1 MRSSNVTAA
10 ALPESFCLAKLLRNA
25 KAFGV
30 RMGQPPFFLLRALP
44 LKAPLQK
51 HGLEGKIEAA
61 TEHSEIIF
69 RPVDHAEAQ
78 VVSQTDVP
86 RDSEFETG
94 SELAERFRFATEV
107 VRLGADS
114 ERIRRPLCGEDIPFA
129 AAENRTGTGPGVG
142 RNTGAGNWIAQC
154 KCSQNSAN
162 GMVVIDFFSSKNRD
176 RRVLKDIEAVFAGV
190 QGKSFNA
197 HTKVAVEEIFY
208 VGAAAPGVIAS
219 DVSVVGAEH
228 RVAFTG
234 TLYDIH

>member
-10 ALPESFCLAKLLRNA
+10 ALRESFCLAKLLRNA

-51 HGLEGKIEAA
+51 HGLEGEIEAA

-94 SELAERFRFATEV
+94 SELAERFGFAPEMI
-107 VRLGADS
+107 RLGMDN
-114 ERIRRPLCGEDIPFA
+114 ERVRRPLRVKDIPFA
-129 AAENRTGTGPGVG
+129 AAENRTDTGPGVG
-142 RNTGAGNWIAQC
+142 RKTCARNWITQC
-154 KCSQNSAN
+154 KCS
-162 GMVVIDFFSSKNRD
+162 
-176 RRVLKDIEAVFAGV
+176 
-190 QGKSFNA
+190 
-197 HTKVAVEEIFY
+197 
-208 VGAAAPGVIAS
+208 
-219 DVSVVGAEH
+219 
-228 RVAFTG
+228 
-234 TLYDIH
+234 

>member
-10 ALPESFCLAKLLRNA
+10 ALRESFCLCETPQKRESFWSSDGSAA
-25 KAFGV
+25 V
-30 RMGQPPFFLLRALP
+30 FLLRAP
-44 LKAPLQK
+44 LLNAPLQK

-94 SELAERFRFATEV
+94 SELAERFGFATEV
-107 VRLGADS
+107 VRLGVDS

-129 AAENRTGTGPGVG
+129 AAE
-142 RNTGAGNWIAQC
+142 
-154 KCSQNSAN
+154 
-162 GMVVIDFFSSKNRD
+162 
-176 RRVLKDIEAVFAGV
+176 
-190 QGKSFNA
+190 
-197 HTKVAVEEIFY
+197 
-208 VGAAAPGVIAS
+208 PGVIAS